1 MVEKILP
8 SGPSQ
13 IKQHAKFTYSALR
26 KAFETKTKTIKDQG
40 DKQIEAV
47 ENQVGK

>member
-1 MVEKILP
+1 MGEKILP
-8 SGPSQ
+8 SGLSQ

-26 KAFETKTKTIKDQG
+26 KAFETKTIKDQG